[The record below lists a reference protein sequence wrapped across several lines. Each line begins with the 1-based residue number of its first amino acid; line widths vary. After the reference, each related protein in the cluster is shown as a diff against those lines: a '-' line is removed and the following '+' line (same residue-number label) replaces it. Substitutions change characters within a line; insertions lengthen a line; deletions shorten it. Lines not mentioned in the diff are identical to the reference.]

1 MFCLKIFW
9 MRTLAHLKICLITK
23 PRSESIKTVAL
34 AGIRLQWKDRRRI
47 PISRRRCRSLMSAR
61 ARRKENSA
69 RPSGANEV
77 TFGLNEPLVESPT
90 DAVATDKPT
99 AYFGMGF
106 GHCRGNQAYRN
117 LVLSNQSE
125 YLKSATQRRQI
136 VLDVMRLFRF
146 QQDGAPS
153 FPSRIRNSL
162 TALSYP
168 SRVRKTDRLYRPRL
182 CY

>member
-1 MFCLKIFW
+1 
-9 MRTLAHLKICLITK
+9 
-23 PRSESIKTVAL
+23 
-34 AGIRLQWKDRRRI
+34 
-47 PISRRRCRSLMSAR
+47 MSAR

-146 QQDGAPS
+146 QQDGAPA

-168 SRVRKTDRLYRPRL
+168 SRVRKKAESAQTGVVPVQTSKEPADLSNPQTSRQEKSLITPNLGRTRGSHS
-182 CY
+182 